1 VKFSRSVGFAEFAHF
16 GGQRAVVDGMA
27 TQTEWIEF
35 EVRNVHRKGAEV
47 IEAYVAKSVIHSWND
62 RDAVRILTNCRHAIR
77 RAGTMLLI
85 ERINRGVWA
94 IL

>member
-1 VKFSRSVGFAEFAHF
+1 VDSAGK
-16 GGQRAVVDGMA
+16 DGMLKYLA
-27 TQTEWIEF
+27 GEF
-35 EVRNVHRKGAEV
+35 LRAMAKGDGGMKA
-47 IEAYVAKSVIHSWND
+47 AHVAKSVIHSWND